1 MCFVHNIVC
10 GKTISRRLP
19 SFHRLPNQRG
29 ETDGLG
35 PRMATD
41 SLHFYLYFFFIRLWR
56 TITNDRCHV
65 AVLIAGILFNG
76 VAHTDNSHACDS
88 FFLLQQHLECVTV
101 TFRCWMY
108 HGMGL
113 VCARRPRRP
122 NEAIGGGNTGLSAQ
136 CCIYDF
142 DSKLKVGTHPN

>member
-19 SFHRLPNQRG
+19 SLHRLPNQRG

-41 SLHFYLYFFFIRLWR
+41 SLHFFLYFFFIRLWR

-65 AVLIAGILFNG
+65 AVLIAGILFND
-76 VAHTDNSHACDS
+76 VAHTDNSHACGI
-88 FFLLQQHLECVTV
+88 FLSLTPAPRMRYCYLSLLDVP
-101 TFRCWMY
+101 W
-108 HGMGL
+108 GL

-142 DSKLKVGTHPN
+142 DSKLKAGTHPN